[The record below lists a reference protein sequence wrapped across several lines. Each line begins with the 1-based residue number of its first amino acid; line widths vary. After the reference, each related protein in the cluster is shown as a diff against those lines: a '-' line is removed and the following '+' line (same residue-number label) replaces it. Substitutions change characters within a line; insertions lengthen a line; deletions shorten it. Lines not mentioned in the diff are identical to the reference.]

1 MNTLK
6 VLRARPTLFFRLS
19 GIRLED
25 FDRLIKDTHPL
36 WLKSEHKRLSRPTRK
51 RAIGAGPSMSL
62 ISLRSFS
69 CA

>member
-25 FDRLIKDTHPL
+25 FDRLYQRYP
-36 WLKSEHKRLSRPTRK
+36 PTL
-51 RAIGAGPSMSL
+51 A
-62 ISLRSFS
+62 
-69 CA
+69 